1 MDVASPLTA
10 RSANQSTLDLAD
22 GTLFT
27 LARKFIALAT
37 IPVGKAWQ
45 PWMAASS
52 SDSHHPSNPSAMGDG
67 QPAP

>member
-10 RSANQSTLDLAD
+10 RSADQSNPDITE

-37 IPVGKAWQ
+37 IPVGKAWH
-45 PWMAASS
+45 PWMAASDP
-52 SDSHHPSNPSAMGDG
+52 DSYHPSNPSATGDG